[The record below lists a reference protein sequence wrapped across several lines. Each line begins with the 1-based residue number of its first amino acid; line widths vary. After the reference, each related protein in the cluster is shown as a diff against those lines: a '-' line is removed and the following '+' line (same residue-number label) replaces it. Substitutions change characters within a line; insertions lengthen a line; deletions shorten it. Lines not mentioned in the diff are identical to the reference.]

1 MQQAGDPPPLTLLGQ
16 RQLPRQTAK
25 LAGAFLDSRFQ
36 FIPRALQF
44 ILCMTLLGDV
54 RRSDMADIFIR
65 KSHSG
70 DVHKKR
76 FAFAAV
82 HADLTQWRTTHLGN
96 HVKKFMKH
104 RPIGLSHMIGKMAP
118 DRLLAAEP
126 KHIRAGQIRGS
137 NAAINANRQTPD
149 RRIIVELL
157 EVLQILLQPID
168 FRLRLDAYITDGRRF
183 ANSRLLGFFRV
194 HDDSSFGGFGS
205 RSSRPSTRTPRG

>member
-1 MQQAGDPPPLTLLGQ
+1 
-16 RQLPRQTAK
+16 
-25 LAGAFLDSRFQ
+25 
-36 FIPRALQF
+36 
-44 ILCMTLLGDV
+44 
-54 RRSDMADIFIR
+54 
-65 KSHSG
+65 
-70 DVHKKR
+70 
-76 FAFAAV
+76 
-82 HADLTQWRTTHLGN
+82 
-96 HVKKFMKH
+96 MKH

-194 HDDSSFGGFGS
+194 HDDSSVGALARDHRDLRLERLEAETRGLYHVKKRFLYLYLNLVQQFFAVSMLFYRFRKMHDLQRS
-205 RSSRPSTRTPRG
+205 RQSAAIMPQASRKSLIFPPFF